1 LTIVSLFRNSF
12 VNLLKDYIPAS
23 AANGGRDPH
32 LPAVPLIEAMQRD
45 WKLFSIQCSP
55 ERLGRF
61 LPAAFKGSAESHG
74 RDFSIPVVPFHRN
87 AMSTAFD
94 HWREFWFID
103 PDDRSDKPGEW
114 WIRYADVTGR
124 IRREKAGTWVAAR
137 DLYSKRKTEVLQG
150 RKLPEK
156 LRRARVS
163 FGEIAKDALEH
174 SKAHKVH
181 EAYRIDSWHMETLLA
196 WFRERVAEEITPQEI
211 ERKLNE
217 LAEDGRKPATVNRYR
232 TLVSLVFSLAV
243 RNGKQSSNPV
253 RLVKRR
259 KENNERVRFLE
270 PEEEVKLRG
279 KICELCPEH
288 EAEFDLALHTGMRRG
303 EQYRLRWQDVDLK
316 RNFATIARSKHGE
329 ARRIQINSIARGALL
344 RLRER
349 GHNVGYVCPGHEG
362 PRARDWRHWFED
374 AVEQAQIY
382 NFRWHDLRHT
392 FASRLVMAG
401 VPLRAVQLLMGHK
414 CIETTLRYSHL
425 GETEL
430 HNAVERLT
438 ATSTDTTTSTA
449 QSGASNTQAAA
460 SA

>member
-1 LTIVSLFRNSF
+1 MVELTGKV
-12 VNLLKDYIPAS
+12 PAS
-23 AANGGRDPH
+23 TCAGPRAKAPALPLTPMANYLGEHNTDSKWKYSSGHLDCNAPPVQAEPLPPVLQANVLLDHRAGRCDLQN
-32 LPAVPLIEAMQRD
+32 LPQR
-45 WKLFSIQCSP
+45 
-55 ERLGRF
+55 
-61 LPAAFKGSAESHG
+61 A
-74 RDFSIPVVPFHRN
+74 RD
-87 AMSTAFD
+87 
-94 HWREFWFID
+94 
-103 PDDRSDKPGEW
+103 GQG
-114 WIRYADVTGR
+114 TGR
-124 IRREKAGTWVAAR
+124 IRREKAGTKDNASK
-137 DLYSKRKTEVLQG
+137 LYYKRKTQALEG

-156 LRRARVS
+156 LRRPRVS
-163 FGEIAKDALEH
+163 FAEIAKDALDY

-181 EAYRIDSWHMETLLA
+181 EAYRIDRWHMETLLT
-196 WFRERVAEEITPQEI
+196 WFRERVAEEITPQDI

-232 TLVSLVFSLAV
+232 TLVSLVFSLAA
-243 RNGKQSSNPV
+243 RNGKLSSNPV

-270 PEEEVKLRG
+270 SEEETKLRG
-279 KICELCPEH
+279 KILEFCPLH

-316 RNFATIARSKHGE
+316 RNILTISRSKHGE
-329 ARRIQINSIARGALL
+329 ARRIQINSVARGALL

-349 GHNVGYVCPGHEG
+349 GDGVGYVCPGYEG
-362 PRARDWRHWFED
+362 PRKRDWRHWFED
-374 AVEQAQIY
+374 VLEKAQIA

-401 VPLRAVQLLMGHK
+401 VPLRAVQILLGHK

-430 HNAVERLT
+430 HRAVERLT
-438 ATSTDTTTSTA
+438 AKATDTTTSTG
-449 QSGASNTQAAA
+449 QSDTSTTQAAA